1 MQLKKIGCVAILGL
15 LFGCETNEI
24 SKESLKIG
32 EVSKEVLEAT
42 QETIGIMESSDGTI
56 MDTIYLGEGVFAF
69 FHPETKEF
77 QSSSVDTS
85 KTISLN
91 FEDPN
96 VLDEY
101 TLKMIKEIYGENS
114 QQFISL
120 KNRITN

>member
-56 MDTIYLGEGVFAF
+56 MDTVYLGEGVFAF

>member
-1 MQLKKIGCVAILGL
+1 MQLKKIGYIAILGL
-15 LFGCETNEI
+15 LFGCEASEI

-32 EVSKEVLEAT
+32 EVSKEVLETT

-56 MDTIYLGEGVFAF
+56 MDTVYLGEGVFAF
-69 FHPETKEF
+69 FHPKTKEF